1 MWLLA
6 RFVQRGGHPAAVTP
20 TARLRTGEKQY
31 GAFPVDTLTY
41 SSDGVYAAGGVF
53 WGGDLGTAAGT
64 GSADPTATSGWQS
77 RGRLAAT
84 VTSERL
90 LLSDG
95 AEYEF
100 RDLVMVQP
108 NPLDWSVNLYFQG
121 TQPVMLRGPWI
132 PWMTVVLCAE
142 LYGSPWPPGHI
153 PGSDLPATAVR

>member
-6 RFVQRGGHPAAVTP
+6 RFVQRGGHPAAVAP
-20 TARLRTGEKQY
+20 TARLRSGEKQY

-41 SSDGVYAAGGVF
+41 SSDGVYAGGGVF
-53 WGGDLGTAAGT
+53 WSGGVGTANRQ
-64 GSADPTATSGWQS
+64 SADTAGWQS

-90 LLSDG
+90 ILGDG
-95 AEYEF
+95 TAYEF
-100 RDLVMVQP
+100 RDLIMVQP

-132 PWMTVVLCAE
+132 PWMTVVVCAE
-142 LYGSPWPPGHI
+142 LYGSPWPPGHL
-153 PGSDLPATAVR
+153 GSDLPATAVR